1 MIRLALNQQQDYP
14 EKTGFPAPAE
24 RYCVQFR
31 AFDVLRDP
39 APPAWWPRW
48 GFGGGGK
55 ECRKTEGDLDEQA
68 SCKTPH
74 RRITQGQGESPPKK
88 RRSSADDEDYKTQ
101 ERKALL
107 FIKGAHQP
115 SGQATLKANRP
126 EPLRC
131 CEPRAAPPSKC

>member
-14 EKTGFPAPAE
+14 ERTGFPAPAE

-31 AFDVLRDP
+31 TFDMLRDP

-68 SCKTPH
+68 SCKTSH
-74 RRITQGQGESPPKK
+74 RRITQGQEESPPKK

-101 ERKALL
+101 ARER
-107 FIKGAHQP
+107 P
-115 SGQATLKANRP
+115 SSSSSARISP
-126 EPLRC
+126 
-131 CEPRAAPPSKC
+131 AAKPH

>member
-68 SCKTPH
+68 SCKTPC
-74 RRITQGQGESPPKK
+74 ITQGQEESLPKK

-101 ERKALL
+101 ARERPFSSSSA
-107 FIKGAHQP
+107 
-115 SGQATLKANRP
+115 
-126 EPLRC
+126 
-131 CEPRAAPPSKC
+131 